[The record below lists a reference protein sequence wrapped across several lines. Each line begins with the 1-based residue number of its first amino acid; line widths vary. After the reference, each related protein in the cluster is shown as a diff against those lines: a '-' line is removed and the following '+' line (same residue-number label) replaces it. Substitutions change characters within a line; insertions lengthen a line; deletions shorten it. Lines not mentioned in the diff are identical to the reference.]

1 MIGILGDIP
10 FNVSFDGNTTEILNF
25 FNLKQGGAANY
36 EKHSRRRNKPA
47 LELVDLENN
56 KINLNITLRSDF
68 GIEPR
73 ELLKKI
79 DNYMN
84 NGEVLDFIL
93 GGDFIGSGEYVIN
106 SYDAGYEFISNNGKV
121 RKIDLSLSLEEYSE
135 DIPQDI
141 GIVIKSKNQVEQTT
155 VKKDFNQGA
164 VEGR

>member
-25 FNLKQGGAANY
+25 LNLKQGGAANY
-36 EKHSRRRNKPA
+36 EKHSRRRNKPS
-47 LELVDLENN
+47 LELLDLENN

-84 NGEVLDFIL
+84 DGEVLDFIL
-93 GGDFIGSGEYVIN
+93 GGDLIGSGEYVII
-106 SYDAGYEFISNNGKV
+106 SYDAGYEYISNNGKV
-121 RKIDLSLSLEEYSE
+121 RKIDMSLSLEEYLE
-135 DIPQDI
+135 EITQDI
-141 GIVIKSKNQVEQTT
+141 GVIIKSKNQVEQTT

>member
-25 FNLKQGGAANY
+25 LNLKQGGAANY
-36 EKHSRRRNKPA
+36 EKHSRRRNKPS

-84 NGEVLDFIL
+84 DGEILDFIL
-93 GGDFIGSGEYVIN
+93 GGDFIGSGEYVIT
-106 SYDAGYEFISNNGKV
+106 SYDAGYEYISNNGKV
-121 RKIDLSLSLEEYSE
+121 RKIDMSLSLEEYSE
-135 DIPQDI
+135 EITQDI
-141 GIVIKSKNQVEQTT
+141 GVVIKSKNQVEQTT